1 MKNTIVCTTP
11 LIEERL
17 AIMRDKNSSVFAFRR
32 ALHECGALMSNT
44 IVADFPTRT
53 VDIETPLEATQAT
66 VLAKPVTIV
75 AILRAA
81 LGFVEGL
88 SAFLPHVRIGHLGFF
103 RDEETLQPVSYYQ
116 KLPPGLTQDMVIIA
130 DPMLATGG
138 SMNLAI
144 DVLKKAGCS
153 DNIVLASVIAAP
165 EGIAAVRE
173 KHGDLP
179 IYTAAVD
186 RGLNEKGYI
195 LPGLGDAGDRQYG
208 T

>member
-1 MKNTIVCTTP
+1 MKNTILCTNP
-11 LIEERL
+11 LIETRL
-17 AIMRDKNSSVFAFRR
+17 AIMRDKSSSVAAFRK
-32 ALHECGALMSNT
+32 ALNECGALMSST
-44 IVADFPTRT
+44 IVSDFPTQEKT
-53 VDIETPLEATQAT
+53 IETPLETTSARI
-66 VLAKPVTIV
+66 LARPVTVV

-88 SAFLPHVRIGHLGFF
+88 TAYLPEARIGHLGFF
-103 RDEETLQPVSYYQ
+103 RNEETLQPVSYYQ
-116 KLPPGLTQDMVIIA
+116 KLPPAMEQDMVIIA

-144 DVLKKAGCS
+144 DVLKKSGCA
-153 DNIVLASVIAAP
+153 DNLVLASVIAAP

-173 KHGDLP
+173 QHGDIP
-179 IYTAAVD
+179 IYTAAID